1 MSGNGKSRKS
11 LGMHYRPA
19 TASPF
24 FWTETST
31 QMTVSPRSMLT
42 PSPQL
47 LHTGLCSPEP
57 EFRSYATPNNSRAT
71 AESEISHFSTKLK
84 PTAAKELRISRP
96 DMWLKL
102 RSSDWNRTTV
112 ASLRIQELETELK
125 SLKTTLSEK
134 DQFVRELQQIIINLE
149 KDLNTEKAAN
159 VSLIQQNTALKAEN
173 VQIETS
179 IKDQVNAAIQRLTA
193 LLAESSRKLKSLT
206 KPLPIATA
214 PLSDS
219 QEFSAY
225 LLEENKNL
233 SAELKKVKKDLKD
246 GFVGVLEPLVYELAA
261 IKSDI
266 VQLRTLIKGA
276 KAGEQVRLDVLWGL
290 RQSPDPGLRSASYS
304 TTCMQ
309 EVTAIREAIADM
321 KQVAA
326 DIYAEQCGQGC
337 ISQ

>member
-1 MSGNGKSRKS
+1 MSGKPRKS

-19 TASPF
+19 TASPV

-31 QMTVSPRSMLT
+31 QMTVSPRSMVT

-47 LHTGLCSPEP
+47 LHTELCSPEP

-71 AESEISHFSTKLK
+71 TDSDISHLSAKLQQ
-84 PTAAKELRISRP
+84 TAAKELRTSRP

-102 RSSDWNRTTV
+102 RSSDWERTTA
-112 ASLRIQELETELK
+112 ASLQIKELGTELK
-125 SLKTTLSEK
+125 SLKTALREK
-134 DQFVRELQQIIINLE
+134 DQFVRELQQVIINLE

-159 VSLIQQNTALKAEN
+159 KGLTQQNTALKAEN
-173 VQIETS
+173 LQFETN

-193 LLAESSRKLKSLT
+193 LLAEGSRKLKALS
-206 KPLPIATA
+206 KPLPIAA
-214 PLSDS
+214 VPLTGS

-225 LLEENKNL
+225 LLEENKDL
-233 SAELKKVKKDLKD
+233 SAELKKARKDLKE

-266 VQLRTLIKGA
+266 VQLRTLLKGA
-276 KAGEQVRLDVLWGL
+276 RAGEQVRLDVLWGL
-290 RQSPDPGLRSASYS
+290 RQSPDPGLRPASYS
-304 TTCMQ
+304 LTCMQ